1 MAEHEPMLDMFIFET
16 RQFLEQLEQLALK
29 SEQTQSFDP
38 DDVNEFF
45 RGLHTIKGSAAMMM
59 VTNVSLVAHAVED
72 VFFYIRERKPQ
83 NIDCSAVTDLVLS
96 AVDFMG
102 NEIEKIDAGEKADA
116 SSDEFCESTHAFL
129 RAFKEANG
137 DDPDVDLRKVNG
149 QKKAAEGKAGGA
161 ATAPAAPAEESRPQQ
176 YFIPAA
182 KPADSSGENVFFA
195 HLRFEPDCG
204 MEEVRAFGVINSIK
218 DKVIEIHHLPD
229 KILEDDAAADKIQQD
244 GFKLWFTT
252 TLDEAEIKKHL
263 DTTIFLESLELKQL
277 KDVSE
282 CEYWPS
288 LAQQAVQTAETASK
302 PITPAKPDPQPRP
315 KPLKHDQQQLISVA
329 VDKLDKLMDLVGE
342 LVIAEAMVTHNP
354 DVDGQELENFQKASR
369 QLHKV
374 ANELQDGV
382 MELRMVPLEATFMK
396 MNRIVRDMT
405 KRLNKKA
412 KLVLVGE
419 DTEVDKNIIEH
430 IGDPLMHIIRNS
442 IDHGIEMPDV
452 RVANG
457 KDETGTVTLSAA
469 NASGEVLIKITDDGA
484 GLDKEKILN
493 KARANKL
500 FTKPEEELTDKEIY
514 SFIFHAGFS
523 TNEKV
528 TEFSGR
534 GVGMDVVTSNI
545 KDMGGTVLVDST
557 PGQGT
562 VTTLKIPLTLAIIEC
577 MSIAVGN
584 ARYTVPINSIRQS
597 FRPTLDQ
604 IVHDPDHG
612 EMIMVRGEIFPIV
625 RLGALYKVPDA
636 ETELE
641 NGILLL
647 VEADGRVI
655 GLFADRLLGVQD
667 IVVKPV
673 PKYIQRMS
681 NSCGI
686 AGCTILGDGS
696 ISLILD
702 AGDMAKNL
710 LS

>member
-59 VTNVSLVAHAVED
+59 VNNVSTVAHSVED
-72 VFFYIRERKPQ
+72 IFFYIRERKPQ
-83 NIDCSAVTDLVLS
+83 NIDCSSITDLVLA

-102 NEIEKIDAGEKADA
+102 GEIDKIDSGEKADA
-116 SSDEFCESTHAFL
+116 SSDEFCETTRVFL

-137 DDPDVDLRKVNG
+137 DDPDVDLRKVNA
-149 QKKAAEGKAGGA
+149 QKKTGGGNGEST
-161 ATAPAAPAEESRPQQ
+161 TAVEAPPKPQQ

-182 KPADSSGENVFFA
+182 IKPAVSNVENVFFA

-218 DKVIEIHHLPD
+218 DKVNEIHHLPD
-229 KILEDDAAADKIQQD
+229 KILEDDSAAEKIQQD
-244 GFKLWFTT
+244 GFKMWFTT
-252 TLDEAEIKKHL
+252 KLDEAEVKKHL
-263 DTTIFLESLELKQL
+263 DTTIFMESLVLKKL

-288 LAQQAVQTAETASK
+288 LVQQAIQAAETPSEPIK
-302 PITPAKPDPQPRP
+302 PVKPEPMPRP
-315 KPLKHDQQQLISVA
+315 KPLKHEQQQLISVA
-329 VDKLDKLMDLVGE
+329 VDKLDRLMDLVGE

-354 DVDGQELENFQKASR
+354 DVEGQELENFQKASR

-374 ANELQDGV
+374 ANELQDSV

-405 KRLNKKA
+405 KKLNKKA

-452 RVANG
+452 RVDNG
-457 KDETGTVTLSAA
+457 KDESGTVTLSAE
-469 NASGEVLIKITDDGA
+469 NASGEVVIKIADDGA
-484 GLDKEKILN
+484 GLDREKILS

-500 FTKPEEELTDKEIY
+500 FTKPEDELTDKEIY
-514 SFIFHAGFS
+514 SFIFHPGFS

-534 GVGMDVVTSNI
+534 GVGMDVVLSNI
-545 KDMGGTVLVDST
+545 KTMGGTVLVDSV
-557 PGQGT
+557 PGQGSI
-562 VTTLKIPLTLAIIEC
+562 TTLKIPLTLAIIEC
-577 MSIAVGN
+577 MSIVVGS

-597 FRPTLDQ
+597 FRPAKEQ
-604 IVHDPDHG
+604 IIHDPDHG

-625 RLGALYKVPDA
+625 RLGSLYKVPDA

-696 ISLILD
+696 ISLIID
-702 AGDMAKNL
+702 AGNIAKTL

>member
-29 SEQTQSFDP
+29 SEQSQSFDP

-59 VTNVSLVAHAVED
+59 VNNVSTVAHSVED
-72 VFFYIRERKPQ
+72 IFFYIRERKPQ
-83 NIDCSAVTDLVLS
+83 NIDCSSITDLVLA
-96 AVDFMG
+96 AVDFMNG
-102 NEIEKIDAGEKADA
+102 EIEKIDAGEKADA
-116 SSDEFCESTHAFL
+116 SSDEFCETTSFFL

-137 DDPDVDLRKVNG
+137 DDPNVDLRKVNA
-149 QKKAAEGKAGGA
+149 QKKNDGGSGAGP
-161 ATAPAAPAEESRPQQ
+161 APAVVEPPKPQQ

-182 KPADSSGENVFFA
+182 TKPAAPGGLNVFFA
-195 HLRFEPDCG
+195 HLKFEPDSG

-218 DKVIEIHHLPD
+218 DKVEEIHHLPD
-229 KILEDDAAADKIQQD
+229 KILEDDSAAEKIQQE
-244 GFKLWFTT
+244 GFKMWFTT
-252 TLDEAEIKKHL
+252 KLDEAEIKKHL
-263 DTTIFLESLELKQL
+263 DTTIFMESLVLKKL

-288 LAQQAVQTAETASK
+288 LVQQAIDAAEAPAE
-302 PITPAKPDPQPRP
+302 PITPAKPEPMPRP
-315 KPLKHDQQQLISVA
+315 KPLKHEQQQLISVA
-329 VDKLDKLMDLVGE
+329 VDKLDRLMDLVGE

-354 DVDGQELENFQKASR
+354 DVEGQELENFQKASR

-374 ANELQDGV
+374 ASELQDSV

-405 KRLNKKA
+405 KKLNKKA

-442 IDHGIEMPDV
+442 IDHGIEMPSV
-452 RVANG
+452 RVDNG
-457 KDETGTVTLSAA
+457 KDESGTVTLSAE
-469 NASGEVLIKITDDGA
+469 NASGEVVIKITDDGA
-484 GLDKEKILN
+484 GLDREKILS

-500 FTKPEEELTDKEIY
+500 FNKPEDELTDKEIY
-514 SFIFHAGFS
+514 SFIFHPGFS

-534 GVGMDVVTSNI
+534 GVGMDVVLSNI
-545 KDMGGTVLVDST
+545 KAMGGTVLVDST
-557 PGQGT
+557 PGQGS

-577 MSIAVGN
+577 MSIAVGS

-597 FRPTLDQ
+597 FRPSADQ
-604 IVHDPDHG
+604 IIHDPDHG
-612 EMIMVRGEIFPIV
+612 EMIMVRGDIFPIV
-625 RLGALYKVPDA
+625 RLGKLYKVPDA
-636 ETELE
+636 EPELE
-641 NGILLL
+641 KGILLL
-647 VEADGRVI
+647 VEADGRII

-696 ISLILD
+696 ISLIID
-702 AGDMAKNL
+702 AGDIAKTL

>member
-29 SEQTQSFDP
+29 SEQAQSFDP

-59 VTNVSLVAHAVED
+59 VNNVSKVAHSVED

-102 NEIEKIDAGEKADA
+102 SEIEKIDAGEKADA
-116 SSDEFCESTHAFL
+116 SSDEFCESTRSFL

-149 QKKAAEGKAGGA
+149 QKKAAEGKTAGA
-161 ATAPAAPAEESRPQQ
+161 AALGPVEESKPQQ

-182 KPADSSGENVFFA
+182 TKPADSSGENVFFA
-195 HLRFEPDCG
+195 HLQFEPDCG
-204 MEEVRAFGVINSIK
+204 MEEVRAFGVLNALK
-218 DKVIEIHHLPD
+218 DKVLEIHHLPD
-229 KILEDDAAADKIQQD
+229 KILEDDTAADKIQQD

-252 TLDEAEIKKHL
+252 KLDEADIKKHL
-263 DTTIFLESLELKQL
+263 DTTIFLDSLELKKL

-288 LAQQAVQTAETASK
+288 LVQQAVQTAESSSE
-302 PITPAKPDPQPRP
+302 PITPAKPEPKPRP

-329 VDKLDKLMDLVGE
+329 VDKLDRLMDLVGE

-354 DVDGQELENFQKASR
+354 DVANLELENFQKASR

-374 ANELQDGV
+374 ANELQDSV

-442 IDHGIEMPDV
+442 VDHGIEMPDV
-452 RVANG
+452 RAGNG
-457 KDETGTVTLSAA
+457 KDETGTVTLSAT
-469 NASGEVLIKITDDGA
+469 NASGEVLITITDDGA
-484 GLDKEKILN
+484 GLD
-493 KARANKL
+493 R
-500 FTKPEEELTDKEIY
+500 
-514 SFIFHAGFS
+514 
-523 TNEKV
+523 
-528 TEFSGR
+528 
-534 GVGMDVVTSNI
+534 
-545 KDMGGTVLVDST
+545 KDS
-557 PGQGT
+557 Q
-562 VTTLKIPLTLAIIEC
+562 
-577 MSIAVGN
+577 
-584 ARYTVPINSIRQS
+584 
-597 FRPTLDQ
+597 
-604 IVHDPDHG
+604 
-612 EMIMVRGEIFPIV
+612 
-625 RLGALYKVPDA
+625 
-636 ETELE
+636 
-641 NGILLL
+641 
-647 VEADGRVI
+647 
-655 GLFADRLLGVQD
+655 
-667 IVVKPV
+667 
-673 PKYIQRMS
+673 
-681 NSCGI
+681 
-686 AGCTILGDGS
+686 
-696 ISLILD
+696 
-702 AGDMAKNL
+702 
-710 LS
+710 

>member
-29 SEQTQSFDP
+29 SEQSQSFDP

-59 VTNVSLVAHAVED
+59 VNNVSTVAHSVED
-72 VFFYIRERKPQ
+72 IFFYIRERKPQ
-83 NIDCSAVTDLVLS
+83 NIDCSSITDLVLA
-96 AVDFMG
+96 AVDFMNG
-102 NEIEKIDAGEKADA
+102 EIEKIDAGEKADA
-116 SSDEFCESTHAFL
+116 SSDEFCETTSFFL

-137 DDPDVDLRKVNG
+137 DDPNVDLRKVNA
-149 QKKAAEGKAGGA
+149 QKKNDGGSGAGPAPTVAEPPK
-161 ATAPAAPAEESRPQQ
+161 PQQ

-182 KPADSSGENVFFA
+182 TKPAAPGGLNVFFA
-195 HLRFEPDCG
+195 HLKFEPDSG

-218 DKVIEIHHLPD
+218 DKVEEIHHLPD
-229 KILEDDAAADKIQQD
+229 KILEDDSAAEKIQQE
-244 GFKLWFTT
+244 GFKMWFTT
-252 TLDEAEIKKHL
+252 KLDEAEIKKHL
-263 DTTIFLESLELKQL
+263 DTTIFMESLVLKKL

-288 LAQQAVQTAETASK
+288 LVQQAIDAAEAPAE
-302 PITPAKPDPQPRP
+302 PITPAKPEPMPRP
-315 KPLKHDQQQLISVA
+315 KPLKHEQQQLISVA
-329 VDKLDKLMDLVGE
+329 VDKLDRLMDLVGE

-354 DVDGQELENFQKASR
+354 DVEGQELENFQKASR

-374 ANELQDGV
+374 ASELQDSV

-405 KRLNKKA
+405 KKLNKKA

-442 IDHGIEMPDV
+442 IDHGIEMPSV
-452 RVANG
+452 RVDNG
-457 KDETGTVTLSAA
+457 KDESGTVTLSAE
-469 NASGEVLIKITDDGA
+469 NASGEVVIKITDDGA
-484 GLDKEKILN
+484 GLDREKILS

-500 FTKPEEELTDKEIY
+500 FNKPEDELTDKEIY
-514 SFIFHAGFS
+514 SFIFHPGFS

-534 GVGMDVVTSNI
+534 GVGMDVVLSNI
-545 KDMGGTVLVDST
+545 KAMGGTVLVDST
-557 PGQGT
+557 PGQGS

-577 MSIAVGN
+577 MSIAVGS

-597 FRPTLDQ
+597 FRPSADQ
-604 IVHDPDHG
+604 IIHDPDHG
-612 EMIMVRGEIFPIV
+612 EMIMVRGDIFPIV
-625 RLGALYKVPDA
+625 RLGKLYKVPDA
-636 ETELE
+636 EPELE
-641 NGILLL
+641 KGILLL
-647 VEADGRVI
+647 VEADGRII

-696 ISLILD
+696 ISLIID
-702 AGDMAKNL
+702 AGDIAKTL

>member
-29 SEQTQSFDP
+29 SEQAQSFDP

-59 VTNVSLVAHAVED
+59 VNNVSKVAHSVED

-102 NEIEKIDAGEKADA
+102 SEIEKIDAGEKADA
-116 SSDEFCESTHAFL
+116 SSDEFCESTRSFL

-149 QKKAAEGKAGGA
+149 QKKAAEGKTAGA
-161 ATAPAAPAEESRPQQ
+161 AALGPVEESKPQQ

-182 KPADSSGENVFFA
+182 TKPADSSGENVFFA
-195 HLRFEPDCG
+195 HLQFEPDCG
-204 MEEVRAFGVINSIK
+204 MEEVRAFGVLNALK
-218 DKVIEIHHLPD
+218 DKVLEIHHLPD
-229 KILEDDAAADKIQQD
+229 KILEDDTAADKIQQD

-252 TLDEAEIKKHL
+252 KLDEADIKKHL
-263 DTTIFLESLELKQL
+263 DTTIFLDSLELKKL

-288 LAQQAVQTAETASK
+288 LVQQAVQTAESSSE
-302 PITPAKPDPQPRP
+302 PITPAKPEPKPRP

-329 VDKLDKLMDLVGE
+329 VDKLDRLMDLVGE

-354 DVDGQELENFQKASR
+354 DVANLELENFQKASR

-374 ANELQDGV
+374 ANELQDSV

-442 IDHGIEMPDV
+442 VDHGIEMPDV
-452 RVANG
+452 RAGNG
-457 KDETGTVTLSAA
+457 KDETGTVTLSAT
-469 NASGEVLIKITDDGA
+469 NASGEVLITITDDGA
-484 GLDKEKILN
+484 GLDREKILN

-545 KDMGGTVLVDST
+545 KDMGGRFWLTVRRD
-557 PGQGT
+557 
-562 VTTLKIPLTLAIIEC
+562 
-577 MSIAVGN
+577 
-584 ARYTVPINSIRQS
+584 R
-597 FRPTLDQ
+597 
-604 IVHDPDHG
+604 
-612 EMIMVRGEIFPIV
+612 
-625 RLGALYKVPDA
+625 
-636 ETELE
+636 EL
-641 NGILLL
+641 
-647 VEADGRVI
+647 
-655 GLFADRLLGVQD
+655 
-667 IVVKPV
+667 
-673 PKYIQRMS
+673 
-681 NSCGI
+681 
-686 AGCTILGDGS
+686 
-696 ISLILD
+696 SLP
-702 AGDMAKNL
+702 
-710 LS
+710 

>member
-1 MAEHEPMLDMFIFET
+1 MAEHEPMLDMFIFEV
-16 RQFLEQLEQLALK
+16 RQYLEQLEQLALK

-59 VTNVSLVAHAVED
+59 VNNVSKVAHSVED
-72 VFFYIRERKPQ
+72 VFFYVRERKPQ

-102 NEIEKIDAGEKADA
+102 GEIDKIDAGEKADA
-116 SSDEFCESTHAFL
+116 VSDEFCESTRLFL
-129 RAFKEANG
+129 RAFKESNG
-137 DDPDVDLRKVNG
+137 DDPDIDLRKVNS
-149 QKKAAEGKAGGA
+149 QKKSAGGA
-161 ATAPAAPAEESRPQQ
+161 AGGAPAPEPVEESKPQQ

-182 KPADSSGENVFFA
+182 TKPADSPSENVFYA

-204 MEEVRAFGVINSIK
+204 MEEVRAFGVLNSIK
-218 DKVIEIHHLPD
+218 DKVIEIHNLPD
-229 KILEDDAAADKIQQD
+229 KVLEDDAAAEKIQQD

-252 TLDEAEIKKHL
+252 KLDEADIKKHL
-263 DTTIFLESLELKQL
+263 DTTIFLDSLELKKL

-288 LAQQAVQTAETASK
+288 LVQQAVQTMESSSE
-302 PITPAKPDPQPRP
+302 PITPARPESKPRP

-329 VDKLDKLMDLVGE
+329 VDKLDRLMDLVGE

-354 DVDGQELENFQKASR
+354 DVANQELENFQKASR

-374 ANELQDGV
+374 ANELQDSV
-382 MELRMVPLEATFMK
+382 MELRMVPLEATFAK

-452 RVANG
+452 RVGNG

-469 NASGEVLIKITDDGA
+469 NASGEVLIKIVDDGA
-484 GLDKEKILN
+484 GLDKERILN

-500 FTKPEEELTDKEIY
+500 ITKPEEELTDKEIY

-545 KDMGGTVLVDST
+545 KAMGGTVLVDST

-577 MSIAVGN
+577 MSIAVGS

-612 EMIMVRGEIFPIV
+612 EMIMVRGEILPVV
-625 RLGALYKVPDA
+625 RLCALYNVPDA

-641 NGILLL
+641 KGILLL
-647 VEADGRVI
+647 VEADGCVI

-696 ISLILD
+696 ISLIID
-702 AGDMAKNL
+702 AGDMAKTL

>member
-59 VTNVSLVAHAVED
+59 VSNVSMVAHSVED

-102 NEIEKIDAGEKADA
+102 GEIEKIDAGDKADA
-116 SSDEFCESTHAFL
+116 SSDEFCESTRSFL

-149 QKKAAEGKAGGA
+149 QKKAAGGTGGGA
-161 ATAPAAPAEESRPQQ
+161 AAPEPVEESKPQQ

-182 KPADSSGENVFFA
+182 TKPADSPDENVFFA

-204 MEEVRAFGVINSIK
+204 MEEVRAFGVLNALK

-252 TLDEAEIKKHL
+252 KLDEADIRKHL
-263 DTTIFLESLELKQL
+263 DTTIFLDSLELRKL

-288 LAQQAVQTAETASK
+288 LVQQAVQTAESSSE
-302 PITPAKPDPQPRP
+302 PITPAKPEAKPRP

-329 VDKLDKLMDLVGE
+329 VDKLDRLMDLVGE

-354 DVDGQELENFQKASR
+354 DVANQELENFQKASR

-374 ANELQDGV
+374 ANELQDRV

-412 KLVLVGE
+412 KLVLIGE

-452 RVANG
+452 RVGNG

-484 GLDKEKILN
+484 GLDREKILN

-500 FTKPEEELTDKEIY
+500 FTKPEEELTDREIY

-528 TEFSGR
+528 TEIGR
-534 GVGMDVVTSNI
+534 AHV
-545 KDMGGTVLVDST
+545 
-557 PGQGT
+557 
-562 VTTLKIPLTLAIIEC
+562 
-577 MSIAVGN
+577 
-584 ARYTVPINSIRQS
+584 
-597 FRPTLDQ
+597 
-604 IVHDPDHG
+604 
-612 EMIMVRGEIFPIV
+612 
-625 RLGALYKVPDA
+625 
-636 ETELE
+636 
-641 NGILLL
+641 
-647 VEADGRVI
+647 
-655 GLFADRLLGVQD
+655 
-667 IVVKPV
+667 
-673 PKYIQRMS
+673 
-681 NSCGI
+681 
-686 AGCTILGDGS
+686 
-696 ISLILD
+696 
-702 AGDMAKNL
+702 
-710 LS
+710 

>member
-59 VTNVSLVAHAVED
+59 VSNVSMVAHSVED

-102 NEIEKIDAGEKADA
+102 GEIEKIDAGDKADA
-116 SSDEFCESTHAFL
+116 SSDEFCESTRSFL

-149 QKKAAEGKAGGA
+149 QKKAAGGAGGGA
-161 ATAPAAPAEESRPQQ
+161 AAPEPVEESKPQQ

-182 KPADSSGENVFFA
+182 TKPADSPDENVFFA

-204 MEEVRAFGVINSIK
+204 MEEVRAFGVLNALK

-252 TLDEAEIKKHL
+252 KLDEADIRKHL
-263 DTTIFLESLELKQL
+263 DTTIFLDSLELRKL

-288 LAQQAVQTAETASK
+288 LVQQAVQTAESSSE
-302 PITPAKPDPQPRP
+302 PITPAKPEAKPRP

-329 VDKLDKLMDLVGE
+329 VDKLDRLMDLVGE

-354 DVDGQELENFQKASR
+354 DVANQELENFQKASR

-374 ANELQDGV
+374 ANELQDRV

-412 KLVLVGE
+412 KLVLIGE

-452 RVANG
+452 RVGNG

-484 GLDKEKILN
+484 GLDREKILN

-500 FTKPEEELTDKEIY
+500 FTKPEEELTDREIY

-545 KDMGGTVLVDST
+545 KAMGGTVLVDST

-577 MSIAVGN
+577 MSIAVGS

-612 EMIMVRGEIFPIV
+612 EMIMVRGEIFPVV

-636 ETELE
+636 EAELE

-702 AGDMAKNL
+702 AGDMAKTL